1 MYASL
6 NSLKQARIA
15 LNAAAFSHLTQTKI
29 SPLKNSSS
37 TSSSLSGPA
46 ILQFGWKIRLLAEW
60 TNRIFLNLLAGLL
73 ETLFS
78 AGLSPFIKKTN
89 EDVLT
94 ISSN

>member
-1 MYASL
+1 
-6 NSLKQARIA
+6 
-15 LNAAAFSHLTQTKI
+15 
-29 SPLKNSSS
+29 
-37 TSSSLSGPA
+37 
-46 ILQFGWKIRLLAEW
+46 LLAEW

-78 AGLSPFIKKTN
+78 AGLSPFIKKTK